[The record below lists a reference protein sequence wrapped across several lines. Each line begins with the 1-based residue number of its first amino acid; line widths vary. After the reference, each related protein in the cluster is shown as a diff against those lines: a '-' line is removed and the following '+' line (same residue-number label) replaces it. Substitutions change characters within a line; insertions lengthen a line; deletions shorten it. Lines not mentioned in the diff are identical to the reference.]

1 MHVLLVINNLSP
13 GTGPFQRI
21 IKFDKSVIVSVVSLF
36 DNQIKLKKV
45 STQFGVEISHVN
57 LFGLSSNNKLE
68 AFVSLYKLVKKI
80 KPNII
85 QSAHT
90 FSTIICTLIKT
101 LTRIPV
107 ISFEGTL
114 INRWSFYK
122 KYLILFIHAL
132 SDVVVCVSNNTKI
145 ENSNI
150 NLILSKMT
158 NRRTIYNGVDIGLI
172 DSINNNLSGSG
183 NIVTIGYTGDLKS
196 VKNLGILFHAFSEC
210 YKHNTNIRLI
220 IVGFGPEYARLKD
233 LAFEL
238 GINVEFT
245 GQISRFE
252 VFKTLNLFDIFV
264 MPSLVE
270 GLSESIVQAMA
281 SKVPVIASDINSNKE
296 VVIHNKTG
304 LLFESGSSDSL
315 HYEIQRILNKQ
326 VDIEFIVNNA
336 RLFVEKHL
344 DINDITN
351 KYIGLYK
358 EYAS

>member
-210 YKHNTNIRLI
+210 YKHNTNIRL
-220 IVGFGPEYARLKD
+220 KS
-233 LAFEL
+233 L
-238 GINVEFT
+238 GITSTRDLKVT
-245 GQISRFE
+245 GISTVGKTVFLSGQNPNMGTFVIRFNICLRLRCLGW
-252 VFKTLNLFDIFV
+252 TLNAIGFITSFRRFICKFYLLST
-264 MPSLVE
+264 PSE
-270 GLSESIVQAMA
+270 A
-281 SKVPVIASDINSNKE
+281 
-296 VVIHNKTG
+296 
-304 LLFESGSSDSL
+304 
-315 HYEIQRILNKQ
+315 
-326 VDIEFIVNNA
+326 
-336 RLFVEKHL
+336 
-344 DINDITN
+344 
-351 KYIGLYK
+351 
-358 EYAS
+358 